1 MDGTLPRLGSVKCTQ
16 NQFNDSGENIKECTW
31 TEHYV
36 LFCTVNVHGW
46 NITKVRECEVYT
58 KQVVCTSVH
67 KTSLMTV
74 EKTSRNVHGRNIMYC
89 AVLCCTVLYWA
100 CAFL

>member
-36 LFCTVNVHGW
+36 KTSLM
-46 NITKVRECEVYT
+46 YT
-58 KQVVCTSVH
+58 KQVVWTSVR

-89 AVLCCTVLYWA
+89 AVLCCTGLVLFCESYE
-100 CAFL
+100 